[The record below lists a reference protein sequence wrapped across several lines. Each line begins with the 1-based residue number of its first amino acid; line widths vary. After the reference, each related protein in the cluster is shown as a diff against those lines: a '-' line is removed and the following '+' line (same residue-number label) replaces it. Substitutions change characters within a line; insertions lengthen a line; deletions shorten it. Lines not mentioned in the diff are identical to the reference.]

1 MKPVADAELQQR
13 LEDGRQMLEDAA
25 QLAALCADH
34 WVDEESLQAPPGER
48 IHYAVD
54 TDLIVMYAEPWLAS
68 VRVPHAFAGAGNVHE
83 RVVALLG
90 DLVMRRLDPATADA
104 AIAGAAPGPLI
115 ALPPHDEENRRVV
128 LAISRDA
135 AADFERDGASTED
148 LATRL
153 ADAVASTQDPGE
165 ALHRLLGV
173 LEADAPALAAY
184 LNCTA
189 PTELLRLLPRGRL
202 VPPAFHPAFG
212 DGERQL
218 RRPPPQLRD
227 DRLEALRPDADTWYQ
242 RLCEGL
248 PAIPPRAAN
257 KLRDDA
263 WALAYL
269 QWVNA
274 DAASRR
280 LRQRVVLITTNE
292 LTLKAGRHV
301 PAAHQGFKDFTAA
314 YLRDARALL
323 GTKHCFAP
331 APTSETQFRMLEF
344 LSVVFP
350 NAVQQE
356 RSARPQGGVVVEVN
370 ADDAQQVAESSE
382 LDDALNLLIEAQHR
396 AKLDGN
402 FPAADLAKW
411 RNVVT
416 DTLKQLV
423 VERRQLRHEPPWPG
437 LEADCIDVNA
447 FLAAL
452 VKRVQQSFADL
463 YLSMG
468 VIGVEQLLDANAKV
482 RGLPALRLDDRYPGA
497 QAQAERLSEL
507 MFRADRDPD
516 FNLAA
521 LYAELR
527 QEDDSNYHAHVL
539 HAFVY
544 ASSGKWFQARTLC
557 RVALTVAGAI
567 PEAERAGRLGREA
580 AYLMAVAERR
590 LSNSEE
596 KLAIARAVL
605 QQARGLDDSAA
616 GSDPRFDAEA
626 LAQDVTALQ
635 MQHFRGAL
643 AGGVDVA
650 GTLARAR
657 ELVDRVDA
665 EPIQSV
671 RHWVIRQAITNGLIA
686 SLVAALHK
694 QRLTAEQGQIR
705 DLLLRLSREGLAPGL
720 SADDP
725 PHPCPDEVSDF
736 IWLAAAAHFGEQA
749 LRLRARQLLEPLAAR
764 EAPEGALPLEA
775 KRRASLLALLGLA
788 PEPGDAAPAEVSA

>member
-1 MKPVADAELQQR
+1 MKPVADTELQQR

-34 WVDEESLQAPPGER
+34 WMDEESLQGEQGEQ

-54 TDLIVMYAEPWLAS
+54 TSLIVMYAEPWLAID
-68 VRVPHAFAGAGNVHE
+68 RVDKAFAGAGQVHE

-90 DLVMRRLDPATADA
+90 DLVMRRLDPARADA

-135 AADFERDGASTED
+135 ADDFKRDSASAQH
-148 LATRL
+148 LATLL
-153 ADAVASTQDPGE
+153 AAAVASTRDPEE
-165 ALHRLLGV
+165 ALRRLLKV
-173 LEADAPALAAY
+173 LETDAPALAAY

-218 RRPPPQLRD
+218 RRPPPQQQG
-227 DRLEALRPDADTWYQ
+227 DRLAALSADADAWYG
-242 RLCEGL
+242 RLCQSVD
-248 PAIPPRAAN
+248 AISPTTAN

-269 QWVNA
+269 QWVNE
-274 DAASRR
+274 DAAARQ
-280 LRQRVVLITTNE
+280 LRQRVVLITTNP
-292 LTLKAGRHV
+292 LTLGAGKGV
-301 PAAHQGFKDFTAA
+301 PANHPGFIDFAAA

-370 ADDAQQVAESSE
+370 AGDAQQVAESRE

-423 VERRQLRHEPPWPG
+423 VERRQLRNEPPWPG
-437 LEADCIDVNA
+437 LEAGCIDVNA
-447 FLAAL
+447 FLEAL

-507 MFRADRDPD
+507 MFRTDRGPD
-516 FNLAA
+516 FDLAA

-590 LSNSEE
+590 LANSEE
-596 KLAIARAVL
+596 KLAMARNAL
-605 QQARGLDDSAA
+605 QQARDLDDRVA

-643 AGGVDVA
+643 AGGVPVA
-650 GTLARAR
+650 ALLARAR
-657 ELVDRVDA
+657 ELVERVDA

-671 RHWVIRQAITNGLIA
+671 RHWVIRQATTNGLIA
-686 SLVAALHK
+686 SLLAALHK
-694 QRLTAEQGQIR
+694 QRVTAEQGQIR
-705 DLLLRLSREGLAPGL
+705 ELLLRLSQEGLAPGL
-720 SADDP
+720 SADAP

-736 IWLAAAAHFGEQA
+736 IWLAAAACFGDQA
-749 LRLRARQLLEPLAAR
+749 LRLHARELLAPLATR
-764 EAPEGALPLEA
+764 DLPTGALPLEA
-775 KRRASLLALLGLA
+775 KRRASLLALLGLG
-788 PEPGDAAPAEVSA
+788 PEAGAAPAEVSA